1 MFNEYIWYAVQLE
14 EDRNETQRLLAHE
27 QSARAL
33 QEDLLNSHLRKQQD
47 IEEKKLRNLTKSN
60 EVMVKLYKSDAN
72 WENIIPGGIMCVTE
86 VNLRLV
92 TVFSRLH
99 LS

>member
-1 MFNEYIWYAVQLE
+1 ME

-47 IEEKKLRNLTKSN
+47 IEEKNLRNLTKSN
-60 EVMVKLYKSDAN
+60 EVMVKLHESDAN
-72 WENIIPGGIMCVTE
+72 SVRIILE
-86 VNLRLV
+86 SLYLSLRSV
-92 TVFSRLH
+92 GVDPFIIVSLH
-99 LS
+99 